1 MSCWI
6 HLGIEPTND
15 PDVIRG
21 AYRALLPQH
30 HPETDPQGFQALRE
44 AYEHALRLARDEPDE
59 AAEDAQHDDSA
70 PMRNALIEQ
79 TMSDFSK
86 LLGDPAR
93 RFDPPAWQA
102 FIDGFSGLTLGD
114 QEQVSWHLLYRL
126 METGPLS
133 HACVQLMARHLGWEN
148 EVLRLEDPR
157 QADEFLERISEPDPF
172 DTSLMKHWS
181 MPVQVETLWYARNLD
196 FLYHTRPLF
205 EFESFVSL
213 HTCQPFPDDPA
224 YIQRLLVKLCQAGIG
239 SSSFF
244 ALIVEQQRQAP
255 DDIDL
260 LYLLACQAS
269 DTGQEELARQCW
281 TRLWREHQHP
291 EAARW
296 LLNLCAK
303 HQPQRLALLIQALD
317 RLEPVYEWPQ
327 DLNDPAQI
335 WGSPSQRPETLT
347 RWFDAA
353 RDEQEGIAGEFIKWR
368 LDGKDELPLLA
379 WLLDDQLDR
388 QLQRLYRHAWAL
400 HRGDSGLLR
409 QIMAEP
415 LGDDPLD
422 QLIIEGFK
430 YQAEQQL
437 RWLEQSPLALALTAF
452 INSPAAQ
459 PQLPEVLLEGPC
471 QTVARDWLRRMR
483 SYPAATLPK
492 LTALIKPAN
501 LMPTPFALQLL
512 SDLAEAGI
520 ELPRPPAD
528 DGLWTWHR
536 QNLFML
542 ALVEQPERWLAMVPA
557 QLLASL
563 PYPAEHPFARLQQL
577 LLRLQSQQG
586 NVDGLLGWLDD
597 NDPLQCFIGQ
607 RLSTV
612 QQALDSAKLPSNLK
626 LYACLENDPR
636 AFDEDVLG
644 MMVLCAVLYHDPTLN
659 AEQHGCL
666 LRRISTLTCPDDWFE
681 PFRNG
686 LIKGEPVRPPRKV
699 LEEDELINSTLFY
712 SMLDS
717 LKDLARYGRAG
728 VPRAKV
734 LKELQRGKD
743 YPGMDA
749 GIRAAL
755 TALLSWSERLL
766 LENSGSQPVPASH
779 LWKLGSR
786 LGRKGYGVQVAVSV
800 LLGPIL
806 TLMAGSTIEQIFF
819 GLLFV
824 GVLGS
829 ATLRRL
835 HDIGRGIPMMIIFVM
850 LIPFLQFLPLVLLLL
865 PGEPLPNRYGVPPGN
880 QPQDTLEGGLQA
892 ALRRLNGQ

>member
-6 HLGIEPTND
+6 RLGIEPTND

-44 AYEHALRLARDEPDE
+44 AYEHALRLARDEQDE
-59 AAEDAQHDDSA
+59 DLEHNDPVPA
-70 PMRNALIEQ
+70 RNTLIEQ
-79 TMSDFSK
+79 TMADFAK
-86 LLGDPAR
+86 LLADPTR

-102 FIDGFSGLTLGD
+102 FIDGFSSLSLGD
-114 QEQVSWHLLYRL
+114 QEQISWHLLYNL
-126 METGPLS
+126 MEAGPLS
-133 HACVQLMARHLGWEN
+133 HACVQLMATHLGWEN

-157 QADEFLERISEPDPF
+157 QADEFLESISEPDPF
-172 DTSLMKHWS
+172 DTRVMKHWS
-181 MPVQVETLWYARNLD
+181 AEAQVEALWFARNLD
-196 FLYHTRPLF
+196 YFYHNRPLF
-205 EFESFVSL
+205 EFESFATL
-213 HTCQPFPDDPA
+213 HTCMPFPDDQA
-224 YIQRLLVKLCQAGIG
+224 YIQRLLAQLCQAGIG
-239 SSSFF
+239 NTCFF
-244 ALIVEQQRQAP
+244 ALIAEQQRQAP

-260 LYLLACQAS
+260 LYMLACQAS
-269 DTGQEELARQCW
+269 DTGQVELARQCW
-281 TRLWREHQHP
+281 TRLWREHQYP

-296 LLNLCAK
+296 LLNLYAK
-303 HQPQRLALLIQALD
+303 QQPQRLPLLILAMD
-317 RLEPVYEWPQ
+317 RLDPVYEWPQ
-327 DLNDPAQI
+327 DLNDPGQI
-335 WGSPSQRPETLT
+335 WGSPSQRPETVT
-347 RWFDAA
+347 RLFEAA
-353 RDEQEGIAGEFIKWR
+353 RNEHEGIAGIFVKWR

-379 WLLDDQLDR
+379 WLLDDQPDR

-400 HRGDSGLLR
+400 TRGDSGLLR
-409 QIMAEP
+409 QILDEP
-415 LGDDPLD
+415 LGDDPLEI
-422 QLIIEGFK
+422 LILEGFK

-437 RWLEQSPLALALTAF
+437 RWLNQSPLALALTAF
-452 INSPAAQ
+452 INSPSAH
-459 PQLPEVLLEGPC
+459 PQLPEVLREDSGSP
-471 QTVARDWLRRMR
+471 VARDWLRRVR

-492 LTALIKPAN
+492 LTELIKPGN
-501 LMPTPFALQLL
+501 LMPEPYGVQLL
-512 SDLAEAGI
+512 SELAEAGI

-542 ALVEQPERWLAMVPA
+542 ALIDEPERWLAMVPT

-563 PYPAEHPFARLQQL
+563 PYAPGHPFAGLQQL

-586 NVDGLLGWLDD
+586 NVNGLLGWLDD
-597 NDPLQCFIGQ
+597 NDPLQHFISQ
-607 RLSTV
+607 RLLTV
-612 QQALDSAKLPSNLK
+612 QQALDSAKLPSNLQ
-626 LYACLENDPR
+626 LYACLEHDPH
-636 AFDEDVLG
+636 AFDDDVLG
-644 MMVLCAVLYHDPTLN
+644 MMVLCGILYHDPSLS
-659 AEQHGCL
+659 AEQHGSL
-666 LRRISTLTCPDDWFE
+666 LRRISTLTCPDAWFE
-681 PFRNG
+681 PFRSG

-712 SMLDS
+712 SMLDA
-717 LKDLARYGRAG
+717 LKNLARYGSAG

-766 LENSGSQPVPASH
+766 LANTGSQPVPASH

-786 LGRKGYGVQVAVSV
+786 LGRKGYGVQVVGSV

-806 TLMAGSTIEQIFF
+806 TLTASTSLGQAFF
-819 GLLFV
+819 GLLFF
-824 GVLGS
+824 GLLGS

-835 HDIGRGIPMMIIFVM
+835 HDIGRGIPTMIIFAM
-850 LIPFLQFLPLVLLLL
+850 LLPFLHFLPLVLLIL
-865 PGEPLPNRYGVPPGN
+865 PGEPLPNRYGVPPVH
-880 QPQDTLEGGLQA
+880 QPQDSLDSGLQA

>member
-6 HLGIEPTND
+6 RLGIEPTND

-44 AYEHALRLARDEPDE
+44 AYEHALRLARDEQDE
-59 AAEDAQHDDSA
+59 IPEFPEHDEPRPA
-70 PMRNALIEQ
+70 RNALIEQ
-79 TMSDFSK
+79 TMSDFAK
-86 LLGDPAR
+86 LLADPR
-93 RFDPPAWQA
+93 LRFDPPAWQA
-102 FIDGFSGLTLGD
+102 FIDGFSTLTLGD
-114 QEQVSWHLLYRL
+114 QEQISWHLMYKL

-133 HACVQLMARHLGWEN
+133 HACAQLMARHLGWEN

-172 DTSLMKHWS
+172 DTRVMKHWS
-181 MPVQVETLWYARNLD
+181 AEAQVEALWFARNLD
-196 FLYHTRPLF
+196 YLYHTRPLF
-205 EFESFVSL
+205 EFESFVTL
-213 HTCQPFPDDPA
+213 HTCVPLPDDQA
-224 YIQRLLVKLCQAGIG
+224 YIHSLLVKLCQAGIG
-239 SSSFF
+239 SPTFF
-244 ALIVEQQRQAP
+244 TMVAEQQRQAP

-260 LYLLACQAS
+260 LYMLACQAS
-269 DTGQEELARQCW
+269 DTDQEELARQCW

-291 EAARW
+291 EAGRW
-296 LLNLCAK
+296 LLNLCAQ
-303 HQPQRLALLIQALD
+303 HQPQRLPLLIQALD
-317 RLEPVYEWPQ
+317 RLEPVHAWPQ
-327 DLNDPAQI
+327 DLSDPAQI

-347 RWFDAA
+347 RWFEAA
-353 RDEQEGIAGEFIKWR
+353 RDEYPGIAGEFIKWR

-379 WLLDDQLDR
+379 WLLDDQPDR
-388 QLQRLYRHAWAL
+388 QLHRLYRHAWAL

-409 QIMAEP
+409 QILDEP

-422 QLIIEGFK
+422 LLIIEGFK

-452 INSPAAQ
+452 INSPSAQ
-459 PQLPEVLLEGPC
+459 PQLPEVLCDGSGLA
-471 QTVARDWLRRMR
+471 VARDWLRRVR

-492 LTALIKPAN
+492 LTARIKPAN
-501 LMPTPFALQLL
+501 LMPTPFAVQLL

-536 QNLFML
+536 QNLYML
-542 ALVEQPERWLAMVPA
+542 ALVEQPERWLAMAPV

-563 PYPAEHPFARLQQL
+563 PYPAEHPFSGLQQL
-577 LLRLQSQQG
+577 LLQLRQQQG
-586 NVDGLLGWLDD
+586 NADGLLGWLDD
-597 NDPLQCFIGQ
+597 NDPLQAFIGE
-607 RLSTV
+607 RLLTV
-612 QQALDSAKLPSNLK
+612 QQALDSSKLPSNLK

-636 AFDEDVLG
+636 AFDDDVLG
-644 MMVLCAVLYHDPTLN
+644 LMVLCGVLYHDPSLS
-659 AEQHGCL
+659 AEQHGSL
-666 LRRISTLTCPDDWFE
+666 LRRISTMTCPEAWFE
-681 PFRNG
+681 PFRSG

-712 SMLDS
+712 SMLDT
-717 LKDLARYGRAG
+717 LKDLARYGSAG

-743 YPGMDA
+743 YPGMDT

-766 LENSGSQPVPASH
+766 LANAGSQPVPASH
-779 LWKLGSR
+779 VWKLGSR
-786 LGRKGYGVQVAVSV
+786 LGRKGYAVQVVGSV
-800 LLGPIL
+800 ILGPIL
-806 TLMAGSTIEQIFF
+806 TLMSGSMVEQIFF

-824 GVLGS
+824 GLLGS

-850 LIPFLQFLPLVLLLL
+850 LIPFLHFLPLVLLLL
-865 PGEPLPNRYGVPPGN
+865 PGEPLPNRYGVPPVN
-880 QPQDTLEGGLQA
+880 QPQDNLQGGLQA